1 MGKPLSVQSLEVIPV
16 LREKDSPHR
25 QRIAEHH
32 LIADPDPCPSGLLT
46 GHDIMAKPTE
56 GLYHR
61 KSEVLVRV
69 EGGHDW
75 SGRLVRVNLSANL
88 LGVSR
93 SIRPCIDQVP
103 GPAKGGLA
111 ATAGPQANH

>member
-1 MGKPLSVQSLEVIPV
+1 
-16 LREKDSPHR
+16 
-25 QRIAEHH
+25 
-32 LIADPDPCPSGLLT
+32 
-46 GHDIMAKPTE
+46 MAKPTE

-88 LGVSR
+88 LGVSH

-103 GPAKGGLA
+103 GPAKGGLT

>member
-46 GHDIMAKPTE
+46 GHDIMAKPTKD
-56 GLYHR
+56 LYHR
-61 KSEVLVRV
+61 KSEVLVRI

-75 SGRLVRVNLSANL
+75 SVNFVRVNLSANL
-88 LGVSR
+88 LGVIR

-103 GPAKGGLA
+103 GF
-111 ATAGPQANH
+111 QAREIQ

>member
-46 GHDIMAKPTE
+46 GHDIMTKPTKD
-56 GLYHR
+56 LYHR
-61 KSEVLVRV
+61 KSEVFVSV
-69 EGGHDW
+69 EGGHD
-75 SGRLVRVNLSANL
+75 
-88 LGVSR
+88 
-93 SIRPCIDQVP
+93 
-103 GPAKGGLA
+103 
-111 ATAGPQANH
+111 

>member
-32 LIADPDPCPSGLLT
+32 LIADPDPCPSDLLT
-46 GHDIMAKPTE
+46 GHDIMAKPTK

-61 KSEVLVRV
+61 KSEVLVCI

-75 SGRLVRVNLSANL
+75 SVHFVRVNLKANL
-88 LGVSR
+88 LGVIR
-93 SIRPCIDQVP
+93 GIRPCIDQVP
-103 GPAKGGLA
+103 GFQ
-111 ATAGPQANH
+111 TREIQ